1 MSYLKIILGIF
12 VALMVVVIYIKNIR
26 SELE

>member
-12 VALMVVVIYIKNIR
+12 VALLVVVIYVKNIR